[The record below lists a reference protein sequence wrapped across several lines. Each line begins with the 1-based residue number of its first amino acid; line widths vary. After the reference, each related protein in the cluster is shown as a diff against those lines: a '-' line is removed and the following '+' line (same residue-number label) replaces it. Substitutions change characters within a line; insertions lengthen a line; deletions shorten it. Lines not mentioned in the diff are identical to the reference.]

1 MKQASTFAV
10 SLMVIVALAG
20 CGPKKPANTGP
31 VAPAPEAFPGAQPA
45 RPPTADPNPIRTA
58 PAPPSVPVDP
68 PVVTSDPLDT
78 AEIDKINA
86 DSPLKPALFAYDS
99 DELDEVARQVISKN
113 AEVLKKYP
121 TWIITI
127 EGHCDERG
135 TAEYNLALGDRRA
148 LAAKNYLVSLGVP
161 ADRVRTVSYGSEFPF
176 DPGHEEKAWV
186 QNRRAHFMLTARSK

>member
-1 MKQASTFAV
+1 MRQASTFAV

-31 VAPAPEAFPGAQPA
+31 PPPPAPEAFPGAPA
-45 RPPTADPNPIRTA
+45 RPTADPNPIRTA

-68 PVVTSDPLDT
+68 PVVTSDPLET

-99 DELDEVARQVISKN
+99 DELDDVARQVIAKN
-113 AEVLKKYP
+113 AEVLKKYA

-148 LAAKNYLVSLGVP
+148 LAAKNYLVTLGIP

-176 DPGHEEKAWV
+176 DPGHDEKAWI